1 MAKVT
6 IVGNAV
12 VITSSMKLADL
23 ATIKKYRPKALVL
36 MGGENNK
43 EELFG
48 IDVGTSGNGGLTGFG
63 ACFCS
68 ATHDD
73 AKLACITAT
82 LDGVQGDIKE
92 YVADKFGQAL
102 IHLNTMEAKLPE
114 VLTEITTQKDGI
126 MANITVA

>member
-48 IDVGTSGNGGLTGFG
+48 IDVGTSGNGGLNGVG
-63 ACFCS
+63 ACFCA
-68 ATHDD
+68 ATHDE
-73 AKLACITAT
+73 AKLACITTT
-82 LDGVQGDIKE
+82 LDGIQGDIKE
-92 YVADKFGQAL
+92 YVADTFGKAL
-102 IHLNTMEAKLPE
+102 IHLGALEAKLPE
-114 VLTEITTQKDGI
+114 VLSDIAAKKAGI

>member
-23 ATIKKYRPKALVL
+23 ATIKKYRPKALKL

-43 EELFG
+43 EELFAL
-48 IDVGTSGNGGLTGFG
+48 DVGTSGNGGMNGVG
-63 ACFCS
+63 ACFCA
-68 ATHDD
+68 ATHDE
-73 AKLACITAT
+73 AKLACITTT
-82 LDGVQGDIKE
+82 LEGVQGDIKE
-92 YVADKFGQAL
+92 YVADKFGEAL
-102 IHLNTMEAKLPE
+102 IHLNAMEAKLPE
-114 VLTEITTQKDGI
+114 VLTEITTQKAGI